1 MRLSPALSPR
11 LPWFR
16 RFDRCFLGLFFVLVA
31 PQFLTSF
38 ITPPGTPLADIP
50 PIILPAASAWE
61 WTDYVVGGNNEDD
74 GRRNT
79 LSNAEISDLRV
90 RDIKRRLA
98 RSHGY
103 GADELARMLDK
114 KDLMAALLKEETR
127 VGTKF
132 RKEQQRKLFWRGLF
146 VAIMCVVAIIG
157 WPLWVQLSEVT
168 AVNWQVYYD
177 RKRHEI
183 SQCIEFRSGKGA
195 IGVMLLTIL
204 DGVRFWLSVTVLL
217 SWVLSANSPYRRYMF
232 PIPSLPIRP
241 GQFMGDKVA
250 NGPMGRYGM
259 NVAPM
264 AITWSIG
271 FVRGKVEYWTGK
283 ALSVAARLRKKA
295 ARSGETV
302 EQRKARK
309 AAKKAAKR
317 ATREEQERQ
326 QQEAWKKETERR
338 KEMADK
344 ASEQLFGRSNNETRM
359 QSGKQ
364 NHQSEQEMKDSRI
377 PNNDYDDAKR
387 EFEADMEGLDDMNDL
402 D

>member
-1 MRLSPALSPR
+1 MRLSTSLSPR
-11 LPWFR
+11 RPWFR
-16 RFDRCFLGLFFVLVA
+16 RFDRCFLGLLFVLVA
-31 PQFLTSF
+31 PQFLTNS
-38 ITPPGTPLADIP
+38 
-50 PIILPAASAWE
+50 ILPSSTSLDESPPTILPVASAWE
-61 WTDYVVGGNNEDD
+61 WTDFVVGGNKDD

-79 LSNAEISDLRV
+79 LSHAEISDLRV

-114 KDLMAALLKEETR
+114 KDLIAALSKEETKLR
-127 VGTKF
+127 TKY

-183 SQCIEFRSGKGA
+183 GQCMEFRSGKGA
-195 IGVMLLTIL
+195 IGVLLLSIL
-204 DGVRFWLSVTVLL
+204 DGIRFWLSVTVLL
-217 SWVLSANSPYRRYMF
+217 SWVLPSDSPYRRYMF

-250 NGPMGRYGM
+250 NGRFGQYGM

-271 FVRGKVEYWTGK
+271 FVRGKIEYWTGK
-283 ALSVAARLRKKA
+283 ALSVAARLRRRE
-295 ARSGETV
+295 ARSGET
-302 EQRKARK
+302 EEERKVRK

-317 ATREEQERQ
+317 AAREEQERQ
-326 QQEAWKKETERR
+326 QEEAWKKETERR

-344 ASEQLFGRSNNETRM
+344 ASEQLFGRANTETNT
-359 QSGKQ
+359 K
-364 NHQSEQEMKDSRI
+364 SEEKENDSTI